1 MNLYTSYEYPFI
13 CRAIQIQ
20 GAAKNGDSK
29 LEMWPK
35 VHRNWNSD
43 FRVKSFNF
51 AELNDFYTISALNLF
66 WCNTLYRASSHFTKS
81 FQSSQNLRFRTV
93 ESTTMQRKFSKTV
106 VGWAC
111 QRLID
116 IHQWYAGC
124 KFFRDQ
130 HMTWRIIGFNH
141 RDRRGFIADD
151 LLRRLFWRIFLATY
165 TDVIIYT
172 RDEEAFATKVMEVL
186 LED

>member
-1 MNLYTSYEYPFI
+1 MLAFPNYL
-13 CRAIQIQ
+13 
-20 GAAKNGDSK
+20 
-29 LEMWPK
+29 
-35 VHRNWNSD
+35 H
-43 FRVKSFNF
+43 
-51 AELNDFYTISALNLF
+51 LF

-93 ESTTMQRKFSKTV
+93 ESTTIQRKFSKTV

-151 LLRRLFWRIFLATY
+151 LLQRLFCRIFFGNGHKWCDHLLKRRTKRHL
-165 TDVIIYT
+165 T
-172 RDEEAFATKVMEVL
+172 RKYWKDS
-186 LED
+186 